1 MMTHALLRKAF
12 LAAAAVSL
20 FAALSL
26 ARMTPAPNGSPVA
39 LDPRIVT
46 YSPP

>member
-12 LAAAAVSL
+12 LTAAAVSL

-26 ARMTPAPNGSPVA
+26 ARMTPAPTGSPVA

>member
-1 MMTHALLRKAF
+1 MMTHALLRKAL

-26 ARMTPAPNGSPVA
+26 ARMTPAPHGSPAA
-39 LDPRIVT
+39 LEPRIVT
-46 YSPP
+46 YAAP

>member
-26 ARMTPAPNGSPVA
+26 ARMTPAPHGSPAAVE
-39 LDPRIVT
+39 PRIVT